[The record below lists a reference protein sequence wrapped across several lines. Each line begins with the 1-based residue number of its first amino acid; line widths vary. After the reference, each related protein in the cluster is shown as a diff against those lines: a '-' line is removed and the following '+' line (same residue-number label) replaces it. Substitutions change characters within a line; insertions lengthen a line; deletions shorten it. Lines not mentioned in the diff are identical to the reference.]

1 MSATSNYKIWVEGKL
16 KTDTLQKQL
25 NDFQKKIKD
34 IKIKVNVTGSTQ
46 LKDMNT
52 QLKDVSANTATAQ
65 QSAYKL
71 ATEFNNLK
79 STVLGLYSTLKGLT
93 QPVFEL
99 DASLTE
105 FKKVSDLSGDSLDAY
120 VNKLKGLRTEVGRST
135 AEMVDAATE
144 FKKSG
149 YSEADSA
156 ELAQIASMYQ
166 NIADEE
172 ISTGDAA
179 NFIIAQMKAFGV
191 EAEDSMHIIDAV
203 NEVSNNYAIS
213 SADLA
218 TNIGK
223 VSSVMAT
230 TNTTYEE
237 TLGMMTA
244 ITEITRNAGKA
255 ANGLK
260 TLATNFIKIVD
271 PASSDGVQM
280 LAVLD
285 KLGISAYDAD
295 GQLRP
300 MYDTLKDLNGVWGTL
315 DTNSQDYIA
324 SLFAGANQIQTFT
337 SLMSNFGTA
346 ISATDT
352 AMTSQGSAAEENEKA
367 MESLQKS
374 VDNLKAAWADLINNL
389 IESGVIKELIDKVT
403 AFVTSLS
410 EKDAHEMI
418 NNIKT
423 IIGLFV
429 AFKGLSIAGE
439 LSASTKGFT
448 ELSGALKLFS
458 NIRNIAEGIEAL
470 STATGGLGG
479 AIKLLAPELGIL
491 LAIVAAFKGLQVAGG
506 WVREQNIEEAANHID
521 FLNDKLK
528 KLEGQGKK
536 DSEEYKEAIKNLKT
550 YTDMLQSNLRA
561 RYNLGDVF
569 AQDSSEGP
577 SNFQKEIND
586 YNYWLAESE
595 KATGGY
601 SQTVQREL
609 QQSKE
614 AIGKYVDST
623 SGAVEAGVELTDTE
637 LKTFNAGLA
646 ILGKTA
652 TGVGEEVTDVA
663 EETGSTVS
671 DTVKATTEEVNLFTE
686 TLINQINSG
695 VIGFYGAINQISN
708 SNLDFSQQLGALQ
721 KIKDAFGETTAA
733 GLAMARLLEDLTT
746 VTSAYANMKT
756 PFTDSTGRT
765 HYRET
770 FATDAAA
777 QAAALKTVLE
787 RAKNGAYSYGLDLTQ
802 EAINIVPK
810 GTTGA
815 SSNASSN
822 ASSKTVDPIKEEN
835 DAYKENIAILE
846 HRIEMMKR
854 NGATEE
860 ELIAEYEKMKN
871 IVHKQ
876 AEKYR
881 AMGLNENSEYIRDL
895 QNQWWGYADDIQDL
909 YDEMDKKR
917 KEALEKQRDETQK
930 YLDALQVYADEQA
943 EKLEKEKATQDKAFD
958 ERIEQLQAEKK
969 ALDEQNEAIEEQNRL
984 KELQQKL
991 DSAKEKRIQVY
1002 HEGVGFTWDE
1012 DTEAIQEAQSDL
1024 EEEQRQQALKQQK
1037 AAIDEKIS
1045 LIEQEKEDTD
1055 EYYDGQIDAW
1065 RNFSTKYSKIED
1077 RIKARQILAKDKEKD
1092 NLDERLGNF
1101 ESFKDD
1107 YVRAA
1112 NELIQINNSLGESN
1126 INPSDVI
1133 SSLIQAGVI
1142 TGDWFKNATKSTE
1155 THASGTVRF
1164 KGGLTSINENGAEM
1178 LIPPSLNTLA
1188 NLPTGTGIVPHNI
1201 TQNLME
1207 LGKYSLNGLKRLLG
1221 GGTSYNFSGTTF
1233 SFPNMTNN
1241 SSINQFIKDLSN
1253 FENSAIQSSYSR
1265 I

>member
-25 NDFQKKIKD
+25 NAFQKKIKD
-34 IKIKVNVTGSTQ
+34 IKIKVNVQGNTQLKDTNTQ
-46 LKDMNT
+46 LKDMPTNT
-52 QLKDVSANTATAQ
+52 ETAQ
-65 QSAYKL
+65 RGVYKL

-79 STVLGLYSTLKGLT
+79 STVLGLYSTLKALT

-120 VNKLKGLRTEVGRST
+120 VEKLKGLRTEVGRST

-149 YSEADSA
+149 YSEDDSA
-156 ELAQIASMYQ
+156 ELAQIAAMYQ

-172 ISTGDAA
+172 VSTGDAA
-179 NFIIAQMKAFGV
+179 NFIIAQMKAFGI
-191 EAEDSMHIIDAV
+191 EAENSMHIIDAV
-203 NEVSNNYAIS
+203 NEVSNNYAVS

-237 TLGMMTA
+237 TLGMMTG

-285 KLGISAYDAD
+285 RLGISAYDAD
-295 GQLRP
+295 KQLRP
-300 MYDTLKDLNGVWGTL
+300 MYDTLKDLNKVWGTL

-324 SLFAGANQIQTFT
+324 SLFAGANQMQTFT
-337 SLMSNFGTA
+337 ALMSNFSTA
-346 ISATDT
+346 ISATNT
-352 AMTSQGSAAEENEKA
+352 AMDSQGSAAEENAQA

-389 IESGVIKELIDKVT
+389 IKSGAIKELIDKVT

-410 EKDAHEMI
+410 EKDVDEMI
-418 NNIKT
+418 TNIKT
-423 IIGLFV
+423 MVGLFA
-429 AFKGLSIAGE
+429 AFKGLSIAGN
-439 LSASTKGFT
+439 LSTATKGFT

-458 NIRNIAEGIEAL
+458 NVNNIVTGIESL
-470 STATGGLGG
+470 STATTGLGG
-479 AIKLLAPELGIL
+479 ALKLFAPELGIL
-491 LAIVAAFKGLQVAGG
+491 LAIAAAFKGMQAAGG
-506 WVREQNIEEAANHID
+506 WIREQNIEEATNNID
-521 FLNDKLK
+521 FLNDRLE
-528 KLEGQGKK
+528 KLESQGKK
-536 DSEEYKEAIKNLKT
+536 DSEEYKEATKNLNT
-550 YTDMLQSNLRA
+550 YTDELQRNLRA
-561 RYNLGDVF
+561 KYNLGDIF
-569 AQDSSEGP
+569 AHDSSEGP
-577 SNFQKEIND
+577 SNFQKEIDD
-586 YNYWLAESE
+586 YNYWLKEME
-595 KATGGY
+595 TATGGY
-601 SQTVQREL
+601 RRTVQREL
-609 QQSKE
+609 QESKE
-614 AIGKYVDST
+614 KIEEYTKATSDAIAEGVKV
-623 SGAVEAGVELTDTE
+623 SGDDFV
-637 LKTFNAGLA
+637 TFRRG
-646 ILGKTA
+646 IEI
-652 TGVGEEVTDVA
+652 VGETLEDDKK
-663 EETGSTVS
+663 TVQ
-671 DTVKATTEEVNLFTE
+671 DWVNYLTTR
-686 TLINQINSG
+686 INSG
-695 VIGFYGAINQISN
+695 
-708 SNLDFSQQLGALQ
+708 
-721 KIKDAFGETTAA
+721 AA
-733 GLAMARLLEDLTT
+733 S
-746 VTSAYANMKT
+746 VTSAIVQLSNSKLD
-756 PFTDSTGRT
+756 FTQQKEALDELALSCDNVS
-765 HYRET
+765 REAYIAGMRLIT
-770 FATDAAA
+770 LRSLEGKIESFSEEDAKAA
-777 QAAALKTVLE
+777 GYESIGAWK
-787 RAKNGAYSYGLDLTQ
+787 AKAIPQMAKILGAYSSSDAWGIDYDMLQQQKKAAGILSWNQLRAGKVDITGTGG
-802 EAINIVPK
+802 
-810 GTTGA
+810 GTTTGG
-815 SSNASSN
+815 
-822 ASSKTVDPIKEEN
+822 SSKTVDPIKEEN

-871 IVHKQ
+871 IVHEQ

-881 AMGLNENSEYIRDL
+881 AMGLDENSEYIRDL
-895 QNQWWGYADDIQDL
+895 QNQWWGYVDDIQDL

-917 KEALEKQRDETQK
+917 KEALEKQRDETQE

-958 ERIEQLQAEKK
+958 ERIKQLRAEKD
-969 ALDEQNEAIEEQNRL
+969 ALDEQNEAIEEQNKL

-1002 HEGVGFTWDE
+1002 HEGTGFTWDE
-1012 DTEAIQEAQSDL
+1012 DTEAVQEAQSDL

-1045 LIEQEKEDTD
+1045 LIEQEKEDVD
-1055 EYYDGQIDAW
+1055 DYYDEQIDAW
-1065 RNFSTKYSKIED
+1065 RNFSVEYSSIES
-1077 RIKARQILAKDKEKD
+1077 RVKARQILAKNKEKQ

-1155 THASGTVRF
+1155 KHASGTVRF
-1164 KGGLTSINENGAEM
+1164 KGGLTSINENGTEM

-1207 LGKYSLNGLKRLLG
+1207 LGKYSLNGLKRLLS